1 MEFILDEAEDDG
13 STLQFSDEDEEMP
26 SDMSNFIDDSNIP
39 EESIS
44 FYRERDPL
52 NVNDYPKFH
61 GQTRDPIEAIFSDT
75 ESYFGEDN
83 QPELFAP
90 EDRQGVHFDRF
101 KGFEKSA
108 ENFLKSLLKF
118 EDVDNHLFYSVI
130 YGLMFYKQENDNLDL
145 RLDKKDAQK
154 ILGDALYFDLI
165 DIKEETLLDKILF
178 GFFERCYKINQVIS
192 KHGFF
197 LKFFERCNMYRFLI

>member
-26 SDMSNFIDDSNIP
+26 SDMSNFIDDPNIP
-39 EESIS
+39 EESIN

-52 NVNDYPKFH
+52 NVSNYAKFH
-61 GQTRDPIEAIFSDT
+61 GQTRDPIEAIFLDT

-90 EDRQGVHFDRF
+90 KDRQGLHFDRF

-108 ENFLKSLLKF
+108 ENF
-118 EDVDNHLFYSVI
+118 
-130 YGLMFYKQENDNLDL
+130 
-145 RLDKKDAQK
+145 
-154 ILGDALYFDLI
+154 
-165 DIKEETLLDKILF
+165 
-178 GFFERCYKINQVIS
+178 
-192 KHGFF
+192 
-197 LKFFERCNMYRFLI
+197 